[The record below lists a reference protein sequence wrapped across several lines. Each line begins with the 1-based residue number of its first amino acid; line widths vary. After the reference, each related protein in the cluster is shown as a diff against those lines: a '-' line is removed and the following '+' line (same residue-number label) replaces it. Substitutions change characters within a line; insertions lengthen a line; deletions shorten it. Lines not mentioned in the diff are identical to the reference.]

1 MDAELIFAEEV
12 EVCPK
17 CGSTEFWENRI
28 ICVGDDPTDE
38 VLASIECKVCG
49 AVFYA
54 RDYYRR
60 RFGKPEDDEE
70 IPFRKGVRSGLLVRI
85 TNWAS
90 YWLFSVCSFNGVAC
104 ANLRFY

>member
-1 MDAELIFAEEV
+1 MKILQYYAEEV

-38 VLASIECKVCG
+38 VLASIECKGCG

-60 RFGKPEDDEE
+60 RFGKLEDDDKE
-70 IPFRKGVRSGLLVRI
+70 IPF
-85 TNWAS
+85 
-90 YWLFSVCSFNGVAC
+90 
-104 ANLRFY
+104 

>member
-1 MDAELIFAEEV
+1 MDAELIFAEDI

-17 CGSTEFWENRI
+17 CGSSEFWENRI
-28 ICVGDDPTDE
+28 IWVGDDPTDQ

-70 IPFRKGVRSGLLVRI
+70 IPFQKRRKKMLHIGCHCQSHRKENDHDR
-85 TNWAS
+85 
-90 YWLFSVCSFNGVAC
+90 
-104 ANLRFY
+104 

>member
-38 VLASIECKVCG
+38 VLASIECKGCG

-60 RFGKPEDDEE
+60 RFGKLEDDDEE
-70 IPFRKGVRSGLLVRI
+70 IPFQKRSQK
-85 TNWAS
+85 WAFGQD
-90 YWLFSVCSFNGVAC
+90 Y
-104 ANLRFY
+104 